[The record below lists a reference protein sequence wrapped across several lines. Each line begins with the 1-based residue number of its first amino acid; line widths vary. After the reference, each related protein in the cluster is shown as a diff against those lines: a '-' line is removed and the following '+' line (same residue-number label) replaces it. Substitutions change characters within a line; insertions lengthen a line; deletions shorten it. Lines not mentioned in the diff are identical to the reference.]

1 MEQQEGSAAESTTA
15 AILLAAGQSVRFG
28 KEHKIATAVRGKALG
43 HYAAKRLAA
52 IPFAARF
59 VVTSNSTLQWPHFQ
73 ALINNRPED
82 GIARSI
88 ALGIAAAH
96 KRGVEAALIALA
108 DMPFVPIVHFQR
120 LLAQYKGTGTLVA
133 SDRKRPRL
141 NSRHYC
147 ASRMPSSA

>member
-1 MEQQEGSAAESTTA
+1 MRISDWSSDVCSSD
-15 AILLAAGQSVRFG
+15 L
-28 KEHKIATAVRGKALG
+28 
-43 HYAAKRLAA
+43 
-52 IPFAARF
+52 
-59 VVTSNSTLQWPHFQ
+59 TLQWPHFQ

-120 LLAQYKGTGTLVA
+120 LLAQYKGTGTLVSSGVDGSRMPPA
-133 SDRKRPRL
+133 LFGAEGFEMLQQLNCHQGDRKRV
-141 NSRHYC
+141 
-147 ASRMPSSA
+147 M

>member
-1 MEQQEGSAAESTTA
+1 MRISDWISDVCSSD
-15 AILLAAGQSVRFG
+15 L
-28 KEHKIATAVRGKALG
+28 
-43 HYAAKRLAA
+43 
-52 IPFAARF
+52 
-59 VVTSNSTLQWPHFQ
+59 PHFQ

-133 SDRKRPRL
+133 SGVDG
-141 NSRHYC
+141 
-147 ASRMPSSA
+147 SRMPPARSEEYTSELQSLMRNSYADLCLKKKKEEYT

>member
-1 MEQQEGSAAESTTA
+1 MHCTKSIEQQEGSVAEASTA

-96 KRGVEAALIALA
+96 KRSEEHTSDEHTAELQTL
-108 DMPFVPIVHFQR
+108 MP
-120 LLAQYKGTGTLVA
+120 
-133 SDRKRPRL
+133 
-141 NSRHYC
+141 
-147 ASRMPSSA
+147 

>member
-1 MEQQEGSAAESTTA
+1 MFFFFIIQRPPRSTRTDT
-15 AILLAAGQSVRFG
+15 LFPYTTLFRSFG

-96 KRGVEAALIALA
+96 KRGVEAALIALEIGRA
-108 DMPFVPIVHFQR
+108 HV
-120 LLAQYKGTGTLVA
+120 
-133 SDRKRPRL
+133 
-141 NSRHYC
+141 
-147 ASRMPSSA
+147 

>member
-1 MEQQEGSAAESTTA
+1 MRISDWS
-15 AILLAAGQSVRFG
+15 SDVC
-28 KEHKIATAVRGKALG
+28 
-43 HYAAKRLAA
+43 
-52 IPFAARF
+52 
-59 VVTSNSTLQWPHFQ
+59 TSNSTLQWPHFQ

-108 DMPFVPIVHFQR
+108 DMPFVLIVHFQR

-133 SDRKRPRL
+133 SGVDG
-141 NSRHYC
+141 
-147 ASRMPSSA
+147 SRMPHALFVAEWFEMLQKLNGDQGSRTLIIRATLGVARHAALLAIDSPADRELRLKHLVL